1 MLLPTKVEPR
11 NGYRIWLEY
20 SDGSSGIVDLSH
32 FAGRGVFVAW
42 EDRTL
47 FESVYI
53 SPHESIAWSDELELC
68 ADALYLQLTGKSAE
82 EIWDLRLPAT
92 PGA

>member
-1 MLLPTKVEPR
+1 MITPTKVEPR
-11 NGYRIWLEY
+11 CGYRIWLEY
-20 SDGSSGIVDLSH
+20 SDGSCGLVDLSG

-47 FESVYI
+47 FESVHI
-53 SPHESIAWSDELELC
+53 SPHESISWSDELELC

-82 EIWDLRLPAT
+82 EIWDVRLPTASS
-92 PGA
+92 A